1 MRSRPRQPSRDL
13 PKTYAPAE
21 AEGRWY
27 SVWDERG
34 YFRGD
39 EDRPGPPFSIVIPP
53 PNVTG
58 SLHIGHALNNTL
70 QDVLVRWKRMQGF
83 NAVWIPGTDHAG
95 IATQNVV
102 ERQLL
107 SEGLDR
113 HRLGREK
120 FIERVW
126 AWKEQSG
133 GRIIE
138 QLKRLGASCDWSRE
152 RFTMDEGLSRAVREV
167 FVRLHADG
175 LIHRA
180 ANQLVNW
187 CVRCHTALSD
197 IEVEHREVNG
207 HLWHIRYPLDA
218 RGPAPD
224 SHATGAD
231 ATDRRG
237 PTQSESPG
245 FITVATTRP
254 ETMLGDVAVAVNPDD
269 PRHAGVLGKRVV
281 LPLIGRRIPVI
292 ADAAVD
298 IAMGTGALKITPGHD
313 PNDFEVGRR
322 HGLPVISIFTVEGR
336 LNDAFLVDDAG
347 RPLPDAPAARLV
359 GRSRQDA
366 RGLVVEMLEG
376 EGLLERAE
384 KHRHA
389 VGHCYRCGTVVEP
402 FLSPQWF
409 VRTQPL
415 AEPAIAAV
423 EDGRTR
429 VHPAHWENTYFEWMR
444 NIRDW
449 CVSRQLWWGHRIP
462 AWYCLRCDQE
472 AINEVQGEELRSDR
486 IALSAQPIV
495 SSEPP
500 SACPRCGGARL
511 IQDPDVLDTWFSS
524 ALWPFSTMGWPD
536 QTRALEK
543 WYPTSTLVTSFD
555 IIFFWVARML
565 MMGLRFTGKV
575 PFRDVY
581 IHALVRTES
590 GEKMSKSKGNVI
602 DPLDIVEKF
611 GADAFR
617 FALTALAA
625 QGRDIRIS
633 EKRIEGYR
641 NFVNKLWNAA
651 RFVLMNVEDHDPFA
665 ATCPALTPADRWVIR
680 RLGHALTEA
689 DTGLAAYRFNEA
701 ALSLYHF
708 TWNVYCDWYI
718 ELAKPALQDP
728 ARRAAA
734 QWTLLRVLRDVL
746 KALHPIMPFVTE
758 EIWSALPRPADEPEH
773 VMVARYPEPF
783 RSHGEDPEVDRLEVL
798 IETIGRVRNIRGEM
812 GVAPGLKVDLYLLSD
827 DEAAL
832 APLRAGE
839 EHLLRLGN
847 LGRVVFDRLGASTPI
862 SSMAVMGNIELHVA
876 LPRPDPAEEARR
888 LEKEIARL
896 EAEIAAL
903 DRKLANP
910 SFMERAPAEVVA
922 ETRARRDGALAD
934 RAKLGSSLDKVR
946 GSGR

>member
-1 MRSRPRQPSRDL
+1 VSSLPRKALREL
-13 PKTYAPAE
+13 PKIYAPAE

-27 SVWDERG
+27 RVWEERG

-39 EDRPGPPFSIVIPP
+39 EDRPGTPFSVVIPP

-83 NAVWIPGTDHAG
+83 NTVWIPGTDHAG

-113 HRLGREK
+113 HQLGREK
-120 FIERVW
+120 FVERVW

-138 QLKRLGASCDWSRE
+138 QLQRLGTSCDWSRE

-167 FVRLHADG
+167 FVRLHAEG
-175 LIHRA
+175 LVFRA

-207 HLWHIRYPLDA
+207 HLWHIRYPLED
-218 RGPAPD
+218 G
-224 SHATGAD
+224 SGHV
-231 ATDRRG
+231 
-237 PTQSESPG
+237 
-245 FITVATTRP
+245 TVATTRP
-254 ETMLGDVAVAVNPDD
+254 ETMLGDVAVAVHPED
-269 PRHAGVLGKRVV
+269 PRYAGVAGRRVV
-281 LPLIGRRIPVI
+281 LPLVGRKIPVI
-292 ADAAVD
+292 ADSYVD
-298 IAMGTGALKITPGHD
+298 VAMGTGALKITPGHD

-322 HGLPVISIFTVEGR
+322 HNLPVISILTVDGR

-347 RPLPDAPAARLV
+347 NPIPAAPAAGLV

-366 RGLVVEMLEG
+366 RSIVVEMLEAA
-376 EGLLERAE
+376 GLLERTE
-384 KHRHA
+384 RHRHA
-389 VGHCYRCGTVVEP
+389 VGHCYRCSTVVEP

-409 VRTQPL
+409 VRTKPL
-415 AEPAIAAV
+415 AAPAVAAV
-423 EDGRTR
+423 EERRTAF
-429 VHPAHWENTYFEWMR
+429 HPVQWENTYFEWMR

-462 AWYCLRCDQE
+462 AWYCLRCDRD
-472 AINEVQGEELRSDR
+472 AITEVEGEELRSDR
-486 IALSAQPIV
+486 IRLTAQPIV
-495 SSEPP
+495 SAEPP
-500 SACPRCGGARL
+500 VACPRCGGAEL
-511 IQDPDVLDTWFSS
+511 VQDPDVLDTWFSS
-524 ALWPFSTMGWPD
+524 ALWPFSTLGWPEK
-536 QTRALEK
+536 TSALEK
-543 WYPTSTLVTSFD
+543 WYPTSALVTSFD
-555 IIFFWVARML
+555 IIFFWVARMM
-565 MMGLRFTGKV
+565 MMGLKFTGDV

-581 IHALVRTES
+581 IHALVRTET

-651 RFVLMNVEDHDPFA
+651 RFVLMNLEGYDPDA
-665 ATCPALTPADRWVIR
+665 SAPPPSPADRWVLR
-680 RLGHALTEA
+680 ALSVALSKVEEA
-689 DTGLAAYRFNEA
+689 LSAYRFNDA
-701 ALSLYHF
+701 ALALYHF

-718 ELAKPALQDP
+718 EMAKPALLDP

-734 QWTLLRVLRDVL
+734 QGTLLRVLRDVL
-746 KALHPIMPFVTE
+746 KALHPITPFVTE
-758 EIWSALPRPADEPEH
+758 EIWSALPRPAGEPEH
-773 VMVARYPEPF
+773 VMIARYPEP
-783 RSHGEDPEVDRLEVL
+783 STDHGEDPEVDRLEAL
-798 IETIGRVRNIRGEM
+798 IDVIGRVRNIRGEM
-812 GVAPGLKVDLYLLSD
+812 GVAPGQKVDLFLLSD
-827 DEAAL
+827 DDRAL

-847 LGRVVFDRLGASTPI
+847 LERVVFGRFGESTPI
-862 SSMAVMGNIELHVA
+862 SSMAVTENMEIHVA
-876 LPRPDPAEEARR
+876 LPRVDPAEETRR
-888 LEKEIARL
+888 LEKEIAKIDADL
-896 EAEIAAL
+896 ESL

-910 SFMERAPAEVVA
+910 SFVERAPAEVVA
-922 ETRARRDGALAD
+922 ETRRRKEDALAS
-934 RAKLGSSLDKVR
+934 RSKLAESLAKIRESR
-946 GSGR
+946 R

>member
-1 MRSRPRQPSRDL
+1 MSSRPRQAPREL
-13 PKTYAPAE
+13 PKIYTPTE
-21 AEGRWY
+21 AEGHWY
-27 SVWDERG
+27 SVWEERG

-167 FVRLHADG
+167 FVRLHAEG
-175 LIHRA
+175 LVYRA

-207 HLWHIRYPLDA
+207 HLWHIRYPLEDA
-218 RGPAPD
+218 SG
-224 SHATGAD
+224 HV
-231 ATDRRG
+231 
-237 PTQSESPG
+237 
-245 FITVATTRP
+245 TVATTRP
-254 ETMLGDVAVAVNPDD
+254 ETMLGDVAVAVHPED
-269 PRHAGVLGKRVV
+269 PRYAGVAGKHVV
-281 LPLIGRRIPVI
+281 LPLVGRKIPVI
-292 ADAAVD
+292 ADDYVD

-322 HGLPVISIFTVEGR
+322 HGLPVISILTVDGR

-347 RPLPDAPAARLV
+347 SPLPGAPAARLV

-366 RGLVVEMLEG
+366 RSIVVEMLEA
-376 EGLLERAE
+376 EGLLDSTE

-409 VRTQPL
+409 VKTKPL

-429 VHPAHWENTYFEWMR
+429 FRPTQWENTYFEWLR

-462 AWYCLRCDQE
+462 AWYCLRCDRD
-472 AINEVQGEELRSDR
+472 AITQVEGEELRSDR
-486 IALSAQPIV
+486 IALSAQPIL
-495 SSEPP
+495 SAEPP
-500 SACPRCGGARL
+500 SACPRCAGTEL

-524 ALWPFSTMGWPD
+524 ALWPFSTLGWP
-536 QTRALEK
+536 QETKALAT

-555 IIFFWVARML
+555 IIFFWVARMM
-565 MMGLRFTGKV
+565 MMGLRFTGQV

-581 IHALVRTES
+581 IHALVRTET

-602 DPLDIVEKF
+602 DPLDIVDKF

-617 FALTALAA
+617 FALMALAA

-651 RFVLMNVEDHDPFA
+651 RFVLMNVEDHDPRA
-665 ATCPALTPADRWVIR
+665 AGCPSLTAADRWVIR
-680 RLGHALTEA
+680 RLGQALTEVDA
-689 DTGLAAYRFNEA
+689 ALTAYRFNDA
-701 ALSLYHF
+701 ALALYQF

-734 QWTLLRVLRDVL
+734 QWTLLRVLRDVA
-746 KALHPIMPFVTE
+746 KALHPIVPFVTE
-758 EIWSALPRPADEPEH
+758 EIWSALPRPEGEPAH
-773 VMVARYPEPF
+773 VMIARYPEPF
-783 RSHGEDPEVDRLEVL
+783 AEHGEDLEVDRLEQL
-798 IETIGRVRNIRGEM
+798 IDVIGRVRNIRGEM
-812 GVAPGLKVDLYLLSD
+812 GVAPGQKVDLFLLSD

-847 LGRVVFDRLGASTPI
+847 LARVVFGRTADRPPV
-862 SSMAVMGNIELHVA
+862 SSMAPAGAVEVHVA
-876 LPRPDPAEEARR
+876 LPDADPAEEVRR
-888 LEKEIARL
+888 LEKEIAKIDGEL
-896 EAEIAAL
+896 AAH
-903 DRKLANP
+903 DRKLGNP
-910 SFMERAPAEVVA
+910 SFLERAPAEVVA
-922 ETRARRDGALAD
+922 ETRARRDEALAS
-934 RAKLGSSLDKVR
+934 RAKLAASLAKVR
-946 GSGR
+946 GSDG